1 MSSSVIYLVLFIID
15 KSLHMHIS
23 DIRVVGKVVRE

>member
-1 MSSSVIYLVLFIID
+1 MLISVTYLVLFVID

-23 DIRVVGKVVRE
+23 DIRVVGEVVRE